1 MEMIRKAFLKASVSR
16 QILKRKLTVLL
27 LALFILGFSL
37 PASAIDLNQGAATIR
52 VGVEVNSPPYSY
64 VDDNGMIKGFNVDLV
79 RAVAIEMGVDIELYA
94 QTPSDLS
101 KNLLNHG
108 LDAVVSS
115 HLEDSGFQASRDLV
129 GLEDA
134 IFVRADNQYISDLE
148 GFWNSTVAVNTQS
161 LTTLI
166 STYLEKYGTESPK
179 IVQDQEHG
187 FLLLMNGDV
196 DSYIGNKAAGMYLI
210 QKWDQEEYIK
220 AVGEPFN
227 ISAYK
232 FYTNNTDKVLLS
244 QLDSGLEE
252 ASENNSFEKV
262 YEKWFGES
270 AASYDK
276 KIRKLLL
283 AVSGVSLIA
292 LTIMILAMKW
302 RKTLKSLVERR
313 TEELNQVNEALLVQ
327 RNILKDKDQFKEDIL
342 NSVPT
347 GIIAFDE
354 HGRISSMNTKA
365 CDVLSITDSAAEP
378 GIQGLEA
385 IPFLDRDKFEDVL
398 ENGSFYADLEG
409 DLLSGSDTHTL
420 VYQLYPLR
428 NGFGQSCGAIVN
440 FKDISKERRLEAEM
454 TKFDKMK
461 SLDLLVSEFVHEI
474 RTPLTSIKAMVELM
488 PGKINNPDFRRSMME
503 IVTME
508 VDRLGS
514 LVKSLSDYAKPKQNH
529 FRLFDIK
536 EVMDNVILL
545 LQRKFEEKN
554 IVLKTD
560 FAAGLKVYGDPMQL
574 MQVFLNLILNSL
586 ESLQGQ
592 GVITIT
598 CQDLSE
604 DLAEVTVSDNG
615 PGIPEENLPK
625 ITEPFFTT
633 RQKGTG
639 LGLYIC
645 RKLLEK
651 NHGTMTIQSTSGQ
664 GTDISIRLPKNP
676 MS

>member
-1 MEMIRKAFLKASVSR
+1 MEMIKKAASQASLPR
-16 QILKRKLTVLL
+16 QHLKRGLAGLL
-27 LALFILGFSL
+27 LALSVLGFPL
-37 PASAIDLNQGAATIR
+37 PALAIDPNQGTETIR
-52 VGVEVNSPPYSY
+52 VGVEVNVPPYSY

-108 LDAVVSS
+108 LDAVISS
-115 HLEDSGFQASRDLV
+115 HFEDSGFSASRNLIA
-129 GLEDA
+129 LEDA
-134 IFVRADNQYISDLE
+134 IFVRADNQFITDLE
-148 GFWNSTVAVNTQS
+148 GFWNSPVAVNTQS
-161 LTTLI
+161 LTTMI

-196 DSYIGNKAAGMYLI
+196 DSYIGNKAAGMYLV

-232 FYTNNTDKVLLS
+232 FYTSPTDKELLTR
-244 QLDSGLEE
+244 LDAGLE
-252 ASENNSFEKV
+252 AVSENNSFEKV

-276 KIRKLLL
+276 KFRKLLL
-283 AVSGVSLIA
+283 AVCGVSLIA
-292 LTIMILAMKW
+292 LIIMILAMKW

-313 TEELNQVNEALLVQ
+313 TEELNQVNAALLEQ
-327 RNILKDKDQFKEDIL
+327 QSILKDKDQFKEDIL

-347 GIIAFDE
+347 GIIAFDDQ
-354 HGRISSMNTKA
+354 GRITSMNTRA
-365 CDVLSITDSAAEP
+365 CDVLSIKDCDAEP
-378 GIQGLEA
+378 GIQGLDA

-398 ENGSFYADLEG
+398 ENGSCYADLEG
-409 DLLSGSDTHTL
+409 DLISGSDTSTL
-420 VYQLYPLR
+420 VYQLYPMR
-428 NGFGQSCGAIVN
+428 NGLGQSCGAIVN
-440 FKDISKERRLEAEM
+440 FKDISKERRLEEEM
-454 TKFDKMK
+454 TRFDKMK

-488 PGKINNPDFRRSMME
+488 PGKINNPNFRRSMME

-514 LVKSLSDYAKPKQNH
+514 LVKSLSDYAKPMQNNLR
-529 FRLFDIK
+529 FFDPK
-536 EVMDNVILL
+536 EVLDNVILL
-545 LQRKFEEKN
+545 LQRKFEERN
-554 IVLKTD
+554 IVLETG

-574 MQVFLNLILNSL
+574 MQVLLNLVLNSL
-586 ESLQGQ
+586 ESLQDQ
-592 GVITIT
+592 GVIAISTRHV
-598 CQDLSE
+598 SE
-604 DLAEVTVSDNG
+604 DSAEITVSDNG
-615 PGIPEENLPK
+615 PGISEENLPK

-651 NHGTMTIQSTSGQ
+651 NHGAMTIQSTLGQ
-664 GTDISIRLPKNP
+664 GTCITIRLPKHP
-676 MS
+676 MP

>member
-1 MEMIRKAFLKASVSR
+1 MEMIKKSALKASVSR
-16 QILKRKLTVLL
+16 QIFKRKLAALL
-27 LALFILGFSL
+27 LALSILGFSL
-37 PASAIDLNQGAATIR
+37 PALAIDLNQGTDTIR

-79 RAVAIEMGVDIELYA
+79 RAIAIEMGVDIELYA

-101 KNLLNHG
+101 KKLLNHG
-108 LDAVVSS
+108 LDAVISS
-115 HLEDSGFQASRDLV
+115 HLEDSGFSASRNLV
-129 GLEDA
+129 ELEDA
-134 IFVRADNQYISDLE
+134 IFVRTDNQYISDLE
-148 GFWNSTVAVNTQS
+148 GFWNSTVAVNSQS

-187 FLLLMNGDV
+187 FMLLMNGDV

-232 FYTNNTDKVLLS
+232 FYTNNTDKALLA

-252 ASENNSFEKV
+252 AAENNSFEKI

-283 AVSGVSLIA
+283 AVSGVSLLA

-313 TEELNQVNEALLVQ
+313 TEELNQVNEALLAQ
-327 RNILKDKDQFKEDIL
+327 QIILKDKDQFKEDIL

-347 GIIAFDE
+347 GIIAFDGQ
-354 HGRISSMNTKA
+354 GRITSMNTRA
-365 CDVLSITDSAAEP
+365 CDVLSIKDCAAEP
-378 GIQGLEA
+378 GDRSLDA
-385 IPFLDRDKFEDVL
+385 IPFLDREKFEDVL

-409 DLLSGSDTHTL
+409 DLISGSDTGTL
-420 VYQLYPLR
+420 VYQLYPMR
-428 NGFGQSCGAIVN
+428 NGLGQSCGAIVN
-440 FKDISKERRLEAEM
+440 FKDISKERRLEEEM

-488 PGKINNPDFRRSMME
+488 PGKINNPNFRRSMME

-514 LVKSLSDYAKPKQNH
+514 LVKSLSDYARPKQNN
-529 FRLFDIK
+529 FRLFDLK
-536 EVMDNVILL
+536 EVLDSVILL

-560 FAAGLKVYGDPMQL
+560 FASGLKVYGDPMQL
-574 MQVFLNLILNSL
+574 MQVFLNLVLNSL
-586 ESLQGQ
+586 ESLQDQ
-592 GVITIT
+592 GAIAITT
-598 CQDLSE
+598 QDSSE
-604 DLAEVTVSDNG
+604 GGAEITVSDNG
-615 PGIPEENLPK
+615 PGISEENLQK

-651 NHGTMTIQSTSGQ
+651 NHGTMTIQSTFGQ
-664 GTDISIRLPKNP
+664 GTHVKIHLPNQP
-676 MS
+676 RP